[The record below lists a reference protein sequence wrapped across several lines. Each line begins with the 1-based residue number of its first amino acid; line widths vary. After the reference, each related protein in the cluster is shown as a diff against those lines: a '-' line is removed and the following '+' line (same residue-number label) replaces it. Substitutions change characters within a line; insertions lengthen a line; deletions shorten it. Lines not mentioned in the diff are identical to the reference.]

1 MGLERPDSSGT
12 DRSAWSY
19 ILMSAEVALDPA
31 HLEAGKPKMK
41 KRKPPYPKLVGQQQS
56 RTGATA
62 DDAVMR
68 WIERRPF
75 RSSSTGPTSQESR
88 MTMTTP
94 DSATK
99 VKTRGR
105 LNRAVLAMLGKGLED
120 CFDEVRKQEVPERF
134 KLLLQ
139 QF

>member
-1 MGLERPDSSGT
+1 
-12 DRSAWSY
+12 
-19 ILMSAEVALDPA
+19 
-31 HLEAGKPKMK
+31 
-41 KRKPPYPKLVGQQQS
+41 
-56 RTGATA
+56 
-62 DDAVMR
+62 
-68 WIERRPF
+68 
-75 RSSSTGPTSQESR
+75 
-88 MTMTTP
+88 MTTP

-105 LNRAVLAMLGKGLED
+105 LNRTVLAMLGKGLED